1 MLNRKEKW
9 ISFELIVIY
18 IVGIIGIVV
27 PLHPDFIRLTPLNL
41 LVSVALMLWNHGA
54 FTLKEI
60 IGLVLVFV
68 LGFLAEAHGTNYG
81 IIFGEYQYGEVMGW
95 QVWNT
100 PLSAGLLWL
109 IVTYG
114 AGATV
119 NYFFPSW
126 NFWFKAIVGAFLLVL
141 LDTLIEPVAISQQFW
156 QWKGDVVPL
165 RNYFGWFWI
174 SIVQLAVFQYFIE
187 KNTNKIAILLLL
199 LQFIFF
205 AILNYFS

>member
-1 MLNRKEKW
+1 MLTKKEKW

-18 IVGIIGIVV
+18 LVGIIGIIL

-41 LVSVALMLWNHGA
+41 LVSIALMLWNHGR
-54 FTLKEI
+54 FTPKEI
-60 IGLVLVFV
+60 VGLVLVFV

-81 IIFGEYQYGEVMGW
+81 VIFGEYQYGDVLGW

-114 AGATV
+114 AGATM
-119 NYFFPSW
+119 NLLFPSW
-126 NFWFKAIVGAFLLVL
+126 HSIVKTIVGAAFLVL
-141 LDTLIEPVAISQQFW
+141 LDALIEPVAIAQQFW
-156 QWKGDVVPL
+156 QWEGGVVPL

-174 SIVQLAVFQYFIE
+174 GVLQLLVFQYFM
-187 KNTNKIAILLLL
+187 KGNQNKIGALLLAI
-199 LQFIFF
+199 QFLFF
-205 AILNYFS
+205 AVLNIFQ